1 MSPGAGA
8 DVVVVGAGPTGLLLA
23 GDLAEAGADVLV
35 LEKRFGRSNLT
46 RAFAVHARTLEHLRV
61 RGLAEALVATGQPV
75 DRLQLFG
82 SATLPLTGLDSPFP
96 FVLVT
101 PQHHVERLLLDR
113 ALDHGARLVEGVTVT
128 DLTQDDDGVRL
139 SGVDQDGGT
148 TVTEAAYV
156 VGTDGHRSRVRDA
169 LGLDFPGESVIR
181 SLVLADVRL
190 GSPPPDVLTA
200 RGNQEGFVFVAP
212 FGDGWYRVIARDAR
226 REAEVDEPVSLAEVR
241 DVVQRVL
248 GTDLGM
254 GETRWTSRF
263 HSDERQ
269 VRRYRVGRALLA
281 GDAAHVHS
289 PAGGMGMNTGLQDA
303 ANLSWK
309 LAAVLDGRAR
319 DDQLDTYHDERH
331 PIGAQVLQVSGGL
344 IRAALRRDP
353 VTRAMRDVAIRTAT
367 SLPRVRAALVGR
379 VSGVGLRY
387 PAPAGSHRAVGSRAH
402 RGGTD
407 LPLSPAR
414 FVLAAPQRLL
424 AAHHPAAVVR
434 TVETDPAAP
443 AVLVRPDGYLAWQQ
457 DPGGDDAAGLARAA
471 ARWGAVAPGQRPPG
485 SAPR

>member
-1 MSPGAGA
+1 MSPGVGA

-101 PQHHVERLLLDR
+101 PQHHVERLLLER

-139 SGVDQDGGT
+139 SGVDQDDGI

-190 GSPPPDVLTA
+190 GSP
-200 RGNQEGFVFVAP
+200 
-212 FGDGWYRVIARDAR
+212 
-226 REAEVDEPVSLAEVR
+226 
-241 DVVQRVL
+241 
-248 GTDLGM
+248 
-254 GETRWTSRF
+254 
-263 HSDERQ
+263 
-269 VRRYRVGRALLA
+269 
-281 GDAAHVHS
+281 
-289 PAGGMGMNTGLQDA
+289 
-303 ANLSWK
+303 
-309 LAAVLDGRAR
+309 
-319 DDQLDTYHDERH
+319 
-331 PIGAQVLQVSGGL
+331 
-344 IRAALRRDP
+344 
-353 VTRAMRDVAIRTAT
+353 
-367 SLPRVRAALVGR
+367 
-379 VSGVGLRY
+379 
-387 PAPAGSHRAVGSRAH
+387 
-402 RGGTD
+402 
-407 LPLSPAR
+407 
-414 FVLAAPQRLL
+414 
-424 AAHHPAAVVR
+424 
-434 TVETDPAAP
+434 
-443 AVLVRPDGYLAWQQ
+443 RPTC
-457 DPGGDDAAGLARAA
+457 
-471 ARWGAVAPGQRPPG
+471 
-485 SAPR
+485 